1 MAQEQSE
8 VKIFHLVKIHF
19 DRRRPD
25 IDLAWL
31 ERRYAFFAGYTLK
44 SLEAQR
50 FQDFGLW
57 FCCAEGM
64 EDAVHNLKNLLPPI
78 CKSRRAFFT
87 FPSTPKPKPGQHLT
101 YAANF
106 LPEDVQRMRQCD
118 YVYVTRLDSDDLYSK
133 DALEIAHAT
142 QPQEF
147 GRVESSIFARGYM
160 HDLRSGKVGVYLNP
174 SSPFHTLMIPM
185 PVFMNEEAYNKLDI
199 GDHSVVGSRWP
210 KQVLP
215 NWKFTVLI
223 HGNNFLTDMNYSSE
237 PKRWIEKNWTVE
249 RFMDPPV
256 TFDVDD
262 FADKWNC
269 LDDLDE
275 LKRVYPRFQ
284 ATLFTIP
291 ALTSQSLLNEAKKR
305 EWLELAVHGIK
316 HEPNEEMKY
325 TRGDTLLA
333 YLKSLDYSIYTK
345 GFRCPGWFIGE
356 HVFDSCN
363 RAGLW
368 IALHVRDNS
377 DRWKCQHGAYFCD
390 DRPYMHCHTHQT
402 CNNWLHELLPALK
415 TQWPTDQAFSKV
427 SDSILVPQAK

>member
-1 MAQEQSE
+1 M

-19 DRRRPD
+19 DRRTPA
-25 IDLAWL
+25 ITQEWL
-31 ERRYAFFAGYTLK
+31 DRRYAFFAEHTLK

-57 FCCAEGM
+57 FCCVEGM
-64 EDAVHNLKNLLPPI
+64 EGCVQKLKNLLPAI
-78 CKSRRAFFT
+78 CKRRRAYFT
-87 FPSTPKPKPGQHLT
+87 FPSSPKPKQEQHLT

-118 YVYVTRLDSDDLYSK
+118 YVCVTRIDSDDLYSS
-133 DALEIAHAT
+133 DAMQIVHDTMPL
-142 QPQEF
+142 EF

-160 HDLRSGKVGVYLNP
+160 HDLRTGEVGVYLNP

-199 GDHSVVGSRWP
+199 GDHSVVRSRWP
-210 KQVLP
+210 CQVLP
-215 NWKFTVLI
+215 SWKFTVLV
-223 HGNNFLTDMNYSSE
+223 HGNNFLSTMDYGSE
-237 PKRWIEKNWTVE
+237 PKRWVERNWSVE
-249 RFMDPPV
+249 RFLDQPV

-262 FADKWNC
+262 FCDKWNC
-269 LDDLDE
+269 LADLDE

-291 ALTSQSLLNEAKKR
+291 ALTSQSLLREARRR

-316 HEPNEEMKY
+316 HEPNEEMRY

-333 YLKSLDYSIYTK
+333 YLKTLDYSLYVK
-345 GFRCPGWFIGE
+345 GFRCPAWFIGE
-356 HVFDSCN
+356 HVYEACN

-368 IALHVRDNS
+368 IALHVKDSS
-377 DRWKCQHGAYFCD
+377 DRWKCEHGYYVCD
-390 DRPYMHCHTHQT
+390 DKPYWHGHTHDV
-402 CNNWLHELLPALK
+402 CGNWLHGHLEELKLI
-415 TQWPTDQAFSKV
+415 WPKDQAFSKV
-427 SDSILVPQAK
+427 SDSVLVPQSRAGRTA